1 MIPVECSGWITTSME
16 KATVWGSQV
25 GFPGPVI
32 SGIQSVFAH
41 NIPVVSIIC
50 AARVIGI
57 TLLQSVNAPVPLS
70 LLYKLLEKR
79 KGRSEVLP
87 RLQPSL
93 VKPMQRLYEGA

>member
-1 MIPVECSGWITTSME
+1 MDYDIHFME
-16 KATVWGSQV
+16 KATVWGSQE

-57 TLLQSVNAPVPLS
+57 TLLQSVNATSALIAPLQAV
-70 LLYKLLEKR
+70 R
-79 KGRSEVLP
+79 KE
-87 RLQPSL
+87 
-93 VKPMQRLYEGA
+93 EG